1 MRPYALIRS
10 LVILATALS
19 LGACATGD
27 GEVVKVTALQ
37 TGQLITLKAEDR
49 AKIEEIK
56 KTRGQEALD
65 PSLSMVLEETP
76 HFNITEYLRK
86 HPEVSGQ
93 AGQDY
98 RVGGYDVL
106 SITVYEEKD
115 LSREAV
121 RVSADGY
128 VSFPLIGR
136 VKVDGLPTAEIEKL
150 ISRKL
155 AEGKYLL
162 DAHVSVM
169 VNEYR
174 SKKYFVLGSV
184 KNPASYPLQAQER
197 VLDAISKAGGLEF
210 QKTGKKGMIIRTE
223 NPDTA
228 NERKIVI
235 NFDLMSL
242 LKGKDQIS
250 NIFLFDKDVLY
261 VPPAEHFY
269 IIGQVKQP
277 GSHPITDREITLVE
291 AISMAGG
298 FTPIAARNRT
308 RIIRVENGVEK
319 IIEVRV
325 DAITDAGKKIQDV
338 VIQPND
344 IIFVPE
350 SFF

>member
-1 MRPYALIRS
+1 MRSPSRLCPLMILVAALF
-10 LVILATALS
+10 

-27 GEVVKVTALQ
+27 GEVVKVTAVQ
-37 TGQLITLKAEDR
+37 TGPLGGLKAEDR
-49 AKIEEIK
+49 AKLEEIK
-56 KTRGQEALD
+56 KSTVQETIDPTLSAL
-65 PSLSMVLEETP
+65 LEETP
-76 HFNITEYLRK
+76 HFSITEYLRK
-86 HPEVSGQ
+86 HPEVTGQ

-128 VSFPLIGR
+128 ISFPLIGR
-136 VKVDGLPTAEIEKL
+136 VKVDNLTTAEIEKL
-150 ISRKL
+150 LAQKL

-169 VNEYR
+169 VTDYK
-174 SKKYFVLGSV
+174 SKKYLVLGSV

-210 QKTGKKGMIIRTE
+210 EKTGKKGMIIRTE
-223 NPDTA
+223 NPNTT

-298 FTPIAARNRT
+298 FTSIAARNRT

-319 IIEVRV
+319 ILEVQV
-325 DAITDAGKKIQDV
+325 DSITDAGRKIQDV